1 MFALQK
7 WPLWWFQLLEIFN
20 PENFLLS
27 FYSTEAGLLLTKKI
41 SFNCQESLSFPLHEE
56 LKKCSQLR
64 KWRRKEL
71 QICNNEVLFQ
81 SPRMMEYVSLR
92 SLPVKI
98 RWSFFFVFMLCP
110 GSFLH
115 LEDWELPFVT
125 LKDNIACLG
134 CHLILDIILPGGLAA
149 DLRQLCCCSYLGHVA
164 PGSSPGTGKK
174 THKKKKINKTKN
186 PKKFVHFW
194 G

>member
-7 WPLWWFQLLEIFN
+7 WSLWWFQLLEIFN

-41 SFNCQESLSFPLHEE
+41 SFNCQDSLSFPLHEE
-56 LKKCSQLR
+56 LKKCSQLQ

-81 SPRMMEYVSLR
+81 SPRVMEYVSLR

-98 RWSFFFVFMLCP
+98 CCSFFFVYMLCP

-125 LKDNIACLG
+125 LKDNIACFG
-134 CHLILDIILPGGLAA
+134 CHLILNLFLPGGLAT

-164 PGSSPGTGKK
+164 PGSSPGPEEKSQSTKDLNKNTWK
-174 THKKKKINKTKN
+174 T
-186 PKKFVHFW
+186 
-194 G
+194 